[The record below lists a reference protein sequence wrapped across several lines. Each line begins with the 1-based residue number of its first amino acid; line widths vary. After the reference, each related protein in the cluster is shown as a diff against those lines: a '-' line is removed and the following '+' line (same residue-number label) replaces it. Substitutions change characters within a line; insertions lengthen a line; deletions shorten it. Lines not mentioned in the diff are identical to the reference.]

1 MSHEVNLPASVA
13 GANEIKLYLEVS
25 PSSNF
30 DLDNVSLE
38 EADNGGTDDWEEE
51 ADARIDLLRKRN
63 LTLEVVMPKGTT
75 YDQLVMEVTQ
85 RGHNFPFGTA
95 VKSSRLADCWDAGNG
110 SQPVN
115 DAYCSFVGEN
125 FNWIVDEYRMKWKA
139 GEPSQGQIET
149 EVEPMFPFVLRRT
162 FIVCP
167 FQIPDKMLQWVKST
181 GWPLMYVRGHAL
193 LWSIRGNNPD
203 WVQVLQ
209 LSSRVEICRDRHD
222 RRSCKILTV
231 SVQNH
236 T

>member
-75 YDQLVMEVTQ
+75 YDGLVMEVTQ

-95 VKSSRLADCWDAGNG
+95 VKSS
-110 SQPVN
+110 
-115 DAYCSFVGEN
+115 
-125 FNWIVDEYRMKWKA
+125 
-139 GEPSQGQIET
+139 
-149 EVEPMFPFVLRRT
+149 
-162 FIVCP
+162 
-167 FQIPDKMLQWVKST
+167 
-181 GWPLMYVRGHAL
+181 
-193 LWSIRGNNPD
+193 
-203 WVQVLQ
+203 
-209 LSSRVEICRDRHD
+209 
-222 RRSCKILTV
+222 
-231 SVQNH
+231 
-236 T
+236 

>member
-38 EADNGGTDDWEEE
+38 EADNGGTGDWEEE

-75 YDQLVMEVTQ
+75 YNQLVMEVTQ

-95 VKSSRLADCWDAGNG
+95 VKSSKLADCWDAGNG
-110 SQPVN
+110 SQPLN

-149 EVEPMFPFVLRRT
+149 EVDPKGAGSFHIHRKTMKELCILAVL
-162 FIVCP
+162 
-167 FQIPDKMLQWVKST
+167 
-181 GWPLMYVRGHAL
+181 
-193 LWSIRGNNPD
+193 
-203 WVQVLQ
+203 
-209 LSSRVEICRDRHD
+209 
-222 RRSCKILTV
+222 
-231 SVQNH
+231 
-236 T
+236 

>member
-1 MSHEVNLPASVA
+1 MGKTSITPCSVRTHLMQVTRKPKKKLSSPSEDWTSLSHEVNLPASVA

-51 ADARIDLLRKRN
+51 ADARIDILRKRN

-125 FNWIVDEYRMKWKA
+125 FNWIVDTYRMKWKA

-149 EVEPMFPFVLRRT
+149 EVEPK
-162 FIVCP
+162 CP
-167 FQIPDKMLQWVKST
+167 FMLRPIKNSKNFHFL
-181 GWPLMYVRGHAL
+181 PL
-193 LWSIRGNNPD
+193 SD
-203 WVQVLQ
+203 
-209 LSSRVEICRDRHD
+209 S
-222 RRSCKILTV
+222 
-231 SVQNH
+231 
-236 T
+236 